1 MSGRL
6 HLPVILFFAALL
18 ALGLAVHRDYGIS
31 WDEPHQR
38 YTGAV
43 TVKYLAERFA
53 PSLAKGEA
61 ERLPALADYIDRDH
75 GTAFETPAT
84 ALEALLRLSDK
95 RDIYMFRHLLTFLVC
110 FVGAI
115 AVWRLAER
123 RFSDWRLGLLAALF
137 LVLTPRLFAESFYNS
152 KDAVFMAAF
161 AIAMNTAVAFVLNPA
176 TRTALLHGL
185 ATGFAMDIRVMAVV
199 LPAASLAILIL
210 RVLRRELPAARTLAS
225 VAIYLAAT
233 FVFATAMWVWLWS
246 DPIGNFL
253 HAFAAMA
260 KFRWQGDTLDMGA
273 HVLGTELP
281 WHYIPGWISITTPL
295 LYLALFVVG
304 VGAVVWR
311 LALRGLRLWNG
322 DKELQDLFFLGLF
335 VSPIVV
341 IIALQSVVYGGWR
354 HFYFVYPAFLLI
366 AVRGLHLLWTAGEA
380 RRVARVALVL
390 VTAVGL
396 LHVAIWMWRA
406 HPLQNVYFNV
416 LAGSNVKAR
425 YDLDYWGLANRQAL
439 EYILR
444 HDPSPLITVGADS
457 ETPLH
462 SSIDMLPPA
471 DRARLREAAD
481 GERAHYLITNYYGE
495 KESDATRRAR
505 GYDLF
510 HEIVVDGETVLSIFK
525 RMR

>member
-1 MSGRL
+1 
-6 HLPVILFFAALL
+6 
-18 ALGLAVHRDYGIS
+18 
-31 WDEPHQR
+31 
-38 YTGAV
+38 
-43 TVKYLAERFA
+43 
-53 PSLAKGEA
+53 
-61 ERLPALADYIDRDH
+61 
-75 GTAFETPAT
+75 
-84 ALEALLRLSDK
+84 
-95 RDIYMFRHLLTFLVC
+95 
-110 FVGAI
+110 
-115 AVWRLAER
+115 
-123 RFSDWRLGLLAALF
+123 
-137 LVLTPRLFAESFYNS
+137 
-152 KDAVFMAAF
+152 
-161 AIAMNTAVAFVLNPA
+161 MNTAIAFMLNPG
-176 TRTALLHGL
+176 TRTALFHGL
-185 ATGFAMDIRVMAVV
+185 ATGFAIDIRLMAVV

-210 RVLRRELPAARTLAS
+210 RVLRRELPAARTLVS
-225 VAIYLAAT
+225 GAIYVAAT
-233 FVFATAMWVWLWS
+233 FVFAIAMWVWLWS
-246 DPIGNFL
+246 DPVGNFL

-260 KFRWQGDTLDMGA
+260 KFSWQGDTLYMGA
-273 HVLGTELP
+273 HILGTELP
-281 WHYIPGWISITTPL
+281 WHYIPVWISITTPL

-304 VGAVVWR
+304 AGAIVWR

-322 DKELQDLFFLGLF
+322 EKELQDLFFLGLF
-335 VSPIVV
+335 VSPIVA

-354 HFYFVYPAFLLI
+354 HLYFVYPAFLLI
-366 AVRGLHLLWTAGEA
+366 AVRGLHLLWTAGKAWPLA
-380 RRVARVALVL
+380 RATLVL

-416 LAGSNVKAR
+416 LAGSNVKTR

-444 HDPSPLITVGADS
+444 HDPSSLITVGADS

-481 GERAHYLITNYYGE
+481 GERAHYLITNYHGE